1 MIEATEGHKAPQF
14 ILPASTGANINL
26 KNYRAKNNV
35 VLFFYVKDMTSG
47 CIKEARGFNNLL
59 DEFERIDTVVLGVS
73 PDDLQ
78 SHREFAARYH
88 LNIPLLSDANLVAAS
103 KYGVYVQK
111 GSYRREFM
119 GIDRTTFVIDKAGT
133 IRIKYPVTNV
143 DRHPKEV
150 LEFVKGLA
158 SPSI

>member
-1 MIEATEGHKAPQF
+1 MEATEGHKAPQF
-14 ILPASTGANINL
+14 ILPANNGANINL
-26 KNYRAKNNV
+26 KNFRTKSNV
-35 VLFFYVKDMTSG
+35 ILFFYIKDMTSG

-59 DEFERIDTVVLGVS
+59 DEFDRINTVALGVS

-78 SHREFAARYH
+78 SHKEFAARYH

-133 IRIKYPVTNV
+133 IRKKYTVGNV
-143 DRHPKEV
+143 DKHPKEV

-158 SPSI
+158 STDT

>member
-1 MIEATEGHKAPQF
+1 MMEATEGHKAPQF
-14 ILPASTGANINL
+14 ILPANTGANINL

-35 VLFFYVKDMTSG
+35 VLFFYIKDMTSG

-59 DEFERIDTVVLGVS
+59 DELERMATVALGVS
-73 PDDLQ
+73 PDDIQ
-78 SHREFAARYH
+78 SHKEFAARYH
-88 LNIPLLSDANLVAAS
+88 LNFPLLSDANLVAAS

-119 GIDRTTFVIDKAGT
+119 GIERTTFVIDKAGT

-143 DRHPKEV
+143 DKHPKSV
-150 LEFVKGLA
+150 LEFVGGLGM
-158 SPSI
+158 I